1 MKSGSEKRLVEDYVA
16 DRLTTQKNWKFV
28 EASQLLREDLREPLL
43 THDLID
49 AIKRTNEDVELTEGD
64 INRIIAELKLA
75 PATMEGARSVL
86 RRLKHGIPIKLEKE
100 RVVKYIRLI
109 DYDQPENNEFIVSRQ
124 VRYVGLEEIRVDMIL
139 YVNGIPL
146 TLFEC
151 KSPTKPYSTLEEA
164 YQQVKGYEEKVPELF
179 KYVQFSIAAEWNAY
193 YFPNTTGGKEVPLE
207 KWRVEGIEDEVDAT
221 LEMLDRRRLLDILR
235 HFVFVREHRGELTKV
250 TARWM
255 QYEATNQIVDRVIKN
270 LRAED
275 ERNHGLIWHWLGSGK
290 TFTMIFAANKLWLH
304 KLPENPTIFF
314 IVDRIDLEEQL
325 RGEYEALDTS
335 LPTLERIE
343 SADRLK
349 EVLRLGKRGA
359 FLTLIHKFRPDEI
372 TMLIEEL
379 KKPEALEETII
390 TRKNVIV
397 FIDEGHRT
405 QYGLLAAAMRVALKS
420 AFFFA
425 FTGTPIAIGR
435 KDTYSSF
442 AYPERNEYYL
452 HRYFILESQRDKH
465 TLPIGLTSRLLPKV
479 GLKYNPEVR
488 QEYQTFLESES
499 FEDTEDRLDPK
510 SYKEIVDLLVESGVF
525 KEVPAEYKSEV
536 RERIKNK
543 MNKIKVF
550 MEKNDRIAMIAND
563 IARHFVDNVEKNFK
577 AMVVAASRNACIR
590 YKKALDE
597 AFSKLGVPRATEY
610 AEVVMTF
617 NYSDPSEIRDYMSK
631 LEEEHG
637 KSKEISDIL
646 KEIITK
652 FKEEEYPKLLIVTDM
667 LITGFDFPQ
676 LQTLY
681 LDKPVKNHLL
691 LQTVARVNRPFKEK
705 EAGLVVDY
713 VGVLEDYE
721 KALAFYERE
730 DFTKISESLMDMD
743 KFASEFEKLLKQTE
757 ELVEIDKLLR
767 GYKSEQKA

>member
-1 MKSGSEKRLVEDYVA
+1 MKSGSEKRLVEDYIA
-16 DRLTTQKNWKFV
+16 DKLTTQKNWKFV
-28 EASQLLREDLREPLL
+28 EASHLLREDLREPLL
-43 THDLID
+43 TRDLID

-64 INRIIAELKLA
+64 INRVIAELKLA

-86 RRLKHGIPIKLEKE
+86 RSLKHGIPIKLEKE
-100 RVVKYIRLI
+100 RIVKYIRLI

-124 VRYVGLEEIRVDMIL
+124 VRYVGLEEIRIDIVL

-164 YQQVKGYEEKVPELF
+164 YQQVKGYERKAPELF

-193 YFPNTTGGKEVPLE
+193 YFPNTTEGKEVPLE

-221 LEMLDRRRLLDILR
+221 LEMLHKRRLLDILR

-343 SADRLK
+343 SADKLK
-349 EVLRLGKRGA
+349 EVLKLGKRGA
-359 FLTLIHKFRPDEI
+359 FLTLIHKFRPEEI
-372 TMLIEEL
+372 TVLIEDL

-405 QYGLLAAAMRVALKS
+405 QYGLLAAAMRLALKS

-452 HRYFILESQRDKH
+452 HRYFVVESQRDKH
-465 TLPIGLTSRLLPKV
+465 TLPIGLTSRLLHKV
-479 GLKYNPEVR
+479 GLKYNREVR

-510 SYKEIVDLLVESGVF
+510 SYKEIVDLLVERGVF

-550 MEKNDRIAMIAND
+550 MEKNDRIAMIADD
-563 IARHFVDNVEKNFK
+563 IARHFVDNVERNFK

-617 NYSDPSEIRDYMSK
+617 NYSDPSEIRDYMLK

-713 VGVLEDYE
+713 VGVLEDYG
-721 KALAFYERE
+721 KALAFYEKE
-730 DFTKISESLMDMD
+730 DFTRISESLMDMD
-743 KFASEFEKLLKQTE
+743 KFAKEFEKLLKQTE

-767 GYKSEQKA
+767 GSKSE